1 MCYKVEFH
9 QSINLPDFTH
19 MTRSLNYVIVTT
31 FSKIKFDAD
40 CQIDCV

>member
-19 MTRSLNYVIVTT
+19 ITQTLKNVLVASLNCHPA
-31 FSKIKFDAD
+31 KI
-40 CQIDCV
+40 II